1 MKTETQPGTSS
12 IPNWINASYS
22 YSKCLPETKSSL
34 EGFLLKMFSIQSK
47 VIRCIKRQ
55 DQEKKYVDNEIDPVD
70 DTNSTLSDRAF

>member
-1 MKTETQPGTSS
+1 
-12 IPNWINASYS
+12 
-22 YSKCLPETKSSL
+22 
-34 EGFLLKMFSIQSK
+34 MFSIQSK